1 MCVWTWRGVED
12 METCR
17 VELRG
22 ELAKDWLVDWVENWV
37 EDWLVGGEV
46 EWRIG

>member
-1 MCVWTWRGVED
+1 MLSKGWRGVED

-22 ELAKDWLVDWVENWV
+22 ELAKDWLVDWVE
-37 EDWLVGGEV
+37 EV
-46 EWRIG
+46 DRGTTYH